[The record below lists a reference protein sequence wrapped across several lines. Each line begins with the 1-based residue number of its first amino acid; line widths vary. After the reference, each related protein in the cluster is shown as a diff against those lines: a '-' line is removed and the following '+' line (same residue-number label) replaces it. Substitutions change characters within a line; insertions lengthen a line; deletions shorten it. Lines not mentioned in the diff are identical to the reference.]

1 MEPLKT
7 NWESIGLSNDFL
19 FGKIMRKPALCKRML
34 EIILGIKIDRIEYLE
49 SQKSIDEEWD
59 ARSIRLDIYVQDN
72 KDIAYNIE
80 IQTTNTGDLPKR
92 SRYYQ
97 SVLDM
102 QQLNK
107 GERYRNL
114 KRTYI
119 IFICTFDPFGR
130 ERYRYT
136 FVETCREDG
145 ELLEDGTCKIFLNT
159 KGKIETGIG
168 QELVRFLK
176 WIGEPDAGKEKEE
189 NDLLITKLRT
199 QITDLK
205 KNRRMEE
212 NYMLFGEML
221 DEERRQGQKEG
232 LQQGKMDILLKLLQ
246 EHKIDVKT
254 AASIMGMNED
264 EFAKAVKECQEV

>member
-1 MEPLKT
+1 M
-7 NWESIGLSNDFL
+7 
-19 FGKIMRKPALCKRML
+19 
-34 EIILGIKIDRIEYLE
+34 
-49 SQKSIDEEWD
+49 
-59 ARSIRLDIYVQDN
+59 
-72 KDIAYNIE
+72 
-80 IQTTNTGDLPKR
+80 
-92 SRYYQ
+92 
-97 SVLDM
+97 
-102 QQLNK
+102 
-107 GERYRNL
+107 
-114 KRTYI
+114 
-119 IFICTFDPFGR
+119 
-130 ERYRYT
+130 
-136 FVETCREDG
+136 ETCREDG

-205 KNRRMEE
+205 KNRGMEE
-212 NYMLFGEML
+212 NYMLFGE
-221 DEERRQGQKEG
+221 
-232 LQQGKMDILLKLLQ
+232 MDILLKLLQ

>member
-205 KNRRMEE
+205 KNRGMEE

>member
-1 MEPLKT
+1 MNHYFSYRDSQNPLQH
-7 NWESIGLSNDFL
+7 SPAAFRIGH
-19 FGKIMRKPALCKRML
+19 
-34 EIILGIKIDRIEYLE
+34 
-49 SQKSIDEEWD
+49 
-59 ARSIRLDIYVQDN
+59 
-72 KDIAYNIE
+72 
-80 IQTTNTGDLPKR
+80 
-92 SRYYQ
+92 
-97 SVLDM
+97 
-102 QQLNK
+102 
-107 GERYRNL
+107 
-114 KRTYI
+114 
-119 IFICTFDPFGR
+119 
-130 ERYRYT
+130 
-136 FVETCREDG
+136 
-145 ELLEDGTCKIFLNT
+145 
-159 KGKIETGIG
+159 
-168 QELVRFLK
+168 ELVRFLK

-205 KNRRMEE
+205 KNRGMEE

>member
-1 MEPLKT
+1 
-7 NWESIGLSNDFL
+7 
-19 FGKIMRKPALCKRML
+19 MRKTYQEL
-34 EIILGIKIDRIEYLE
+34 EFKDAFMFAAVMSDTESCRGVLERILGIPIRKVMVHAEHVLFVNPEIRGV
-49 SQKSIDEEWD
+49 
-59 ARSIRLDIYVQDN
+59 RLDVYADDEHGTVYNVEMQTTDN
-72 KDIAYNIE
+72 KN
-80 IQTTNTGDLPKR
+80 LPKR

-97 SVLDM
+97 GQMDM
-102 QQLNK
+102 AALK
-107 GERYRNL
+107 TGEDFASL
-114 KRTYI
+114 PQSI
-119 IFICTFDPFGR
+119 VIFICTFDPFGR

-176 WIGEPDAGKEKEE
+176 WIGEPDSGKEKEE

-205 KNRRMEE
+205 KNRGMEE

-221 DEERRQGQKEG
+221 DEERRQGQEEGLKQG

-246 EHKIDVKT
+246 EHKIDVRT
-254 AASIMGMNED
+254 AATIMGMNED

>member
-1 MEPLKT
+1 MDALKT
-7 NWESIGLSNDFL
+7 GEDFARLPQSI
-19 FGKIMRKPALCKRML
+19 
-34 EIILGIKIDRIEYLE
+34 
-49 SQKSIDEEWD
+49 
-59 ARSIRLDIYVQDN
+59 V
-72 KDIAYNIE
+72 
-80 IQTTNTGDLPKR
+80 
-92 SRYYQ
+92 
-97 SVLDM
+97 
-102 QQLNK
+102 
-107 GERYRNL
+107 
-114 KRTYI
+114 

-176 WIGEPDAGKEKEE
+176 WIGEPDVGKEKEE

-205 KNRRMEE
+205 KNRGMEE

>member
-1 MEPLKT
+1 MYA
-7 NWESIGLSNDFL
+7 D
-19 FGKIMRKPALCKRML
+19 
-34 EIILGIKIDRIEYLE
+34 
-49 SQKSIDEEWD
+49 DEHGTVYNVEMQT
-59 ARSIRLDIYVQDN
+59 ADN
-72 KDIAYNIE
+72 KN
-80 IQTTNTGDLPKR
+80 LPKR

-97 SVLDM
+97 GQMDM
-102 QQLNK
+102 AALK
-107 GERYRNL
+107 TGEDFARL
-114 KRTYI
+114 PQSI
-119 IFICTFDPFGR
+119 VIFICTFDPFGR

-205 KNRRMEE
+205 KNRGMEE